1 MKKGVSSLIVTVL
14 LIGFTI
20 ALGYIF
26 FTWTSEFFKEDTSV
40 STCDLEIQKI
50 CLNTNVDISNATVN
64 ETRAILVNITNVG
77 DYEIKS
83 IRTLTYFNN
92 GAIYSSI
99 INFSSPLIP
108 YYPIGFVLNYYVI
121 DLEYPYNKI
130 EVIPIVSLT
139 FEEEYCET
147 PCSNKDTWE
156 FRRL

>member
-26 FTWTSEFFKEDTSV
+26 FTWISEFFKEDTSV

-83 IRTLTYFNN
+83 VRALTYFNN
-92 GAIYSSI
+92 GTIYSSI

-108 YYPIGFVLNYYVI
+108 YYPIGFVLNYYVL
-121 DLEYPYNKI
+121 DSDPYDKI

-139 FEEEYCET
+139 FEEETCET
-147 PCSNKDTWE
+147 PCSNKDTVGI
-156 FRRL
+156 

>member
-1 MKKGVSSLIVTVL
+1 MKKGVSSLIATVL
-14 LIGFTI
+14 IIGFTI

-26 FTWTSEFFKEDTSV
+26 FSWVSDFLKEDTSV

-64 ETRAILVNITNVG
+64 ETGAILVNITNIG

-92 GAIYSSI
+92 GTIYSSI
-99 INFSSPLIP
+99 INFSRPLIP
-108 YYPIGFVLNYYVI
+108 YYPIGFVLNYYV
-121 DLEYPYNKI
+121 PYSESLPYTKI

-147 PCSNKDTWE
+147 PCSNKDTWG
-156 FRRL
+156 FG